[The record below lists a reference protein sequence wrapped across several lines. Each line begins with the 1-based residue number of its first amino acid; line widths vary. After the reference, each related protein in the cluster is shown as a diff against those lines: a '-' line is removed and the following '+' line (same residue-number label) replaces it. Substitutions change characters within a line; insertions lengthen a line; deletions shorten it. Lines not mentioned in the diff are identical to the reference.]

1 MTNRRPK
8 ISFPE
13 LEARGK
19 HAILRSSEEVRAEEE
34 MLASQDAAT
43 PEIQDSSMPANQQ
56 SGTISSRELEA
67 SPAQHADR
75 RDSYTKVTYRIST
88 QALDAI
94 EDAKRLL
101 RRQYGVK
108 VSLEDIAEQAIL
120 AAYADLLE
128 NQHASTLVS
137 QLAGNPARQK
147 RT

>member
-19 HAILRSSEEVRAEEE
+19 HAILRSSEEVRAEEA
-34 MLASQDAAT
+34 MLASQDAAIS
-43 PEIQDSSMPANQQ
+43 ESQDARLPANQQ
-56 SGTISSRELEA
+56 SGTSAARELE
-67 SPAQHADR
+67 SSIAQRADN

-101 RRQYGVK
+101 RRQYGVR

-120 AAYADLLE
+120 AAYTDLLE

-137 QLAGNPARQK
+137 QFAGNPARQK